1 MPWIGNVF
9 CIYQLVVNFQ
19 KLRKLH
25 DTLEFE
31 FGSLEKRTCNV
42 CLRRQRQIQIQTKKT
57 TNKDQ
62 QRPTKTNKDKQR
74 QIQYG
79 KVESDSR
86 AGNVCLKR
94 QKLDNGL
101 VASSQQKL
109 SVTLGKQVRH

>member
-1 MPWIGNVF
+1 MAVWKKEHATSVSEDKDK
-9 CIYQLVVNFQ
+9 YKYKQ
-19 KLRKLH
+19 RK
-25 DTLEFE
+25 
-31 FGSLEKRTCNV
+31 V
-42 CLRRQRQIQIQTKKT
+42 I
-57 TNKDQ
+57 NKDQ

-79 KVESDSR
+79 KVETDSR

>member
-1 MPWIGNVF
+1 M
-9 CIYQLVVNFQ
+9 QRLSQ
-19 KLRKLH
+19 K
-25 DTLEFE
+25 
-31 FGSLEKRTCNV
+31 
-42 CLRRQRQIQIQTKKT
+42 
-57 TNKDQ
+57 
-62 QRPTKTNKDKQR
+62 TKTNTNTNKENDKQR
-74 QIQYG
+74 QTRQRQYG